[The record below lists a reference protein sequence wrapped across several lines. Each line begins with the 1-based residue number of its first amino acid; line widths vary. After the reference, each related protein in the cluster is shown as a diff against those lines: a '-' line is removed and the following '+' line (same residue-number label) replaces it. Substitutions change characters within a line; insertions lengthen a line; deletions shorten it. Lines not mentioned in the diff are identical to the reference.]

1 MQELTGG
8 LMASYKVRRRYNKTS
23 VLDTGTTAR
32 RYYKYGN
39 TPNVDVVGVPT
50 INGMVVS
57 GFSTANYV
65 LTRPQAI
72 IKYTPTADNWEM
84 VFKINF
90 VVSSAIQSIWCCG
103 DTGYCARLR
112 IDTSEKILFQGGN
125 SSSSYNVFNITGT
138 TVLATNTTYWIKCE
152 FTGSAYN
159 LYLSTDGKIWNLEGT
174 KASTT
179 KLTYGGH
186 EVLGFD
192 RANAKYP
199 LASSLDLAGCYY
211 KVNGGYLWR
220 GIQPEPATEDD
231 YDYYEEYKVVST
243 YCPDYIPPI
252 DSADPVDPIE
262 PGI

>member
-1 MQELTGG
+1 
-8 LMASYKVRRRYNKTS
+8 MASYKVRRRYKQTS
-23 VLDTGTTAR
+23 VLDTGQIAK

-39 TPNVDVVGVPT
+39 VPNVDVVGVPT

-103 DTGYCARLR
+103 DSGYCARLR
-112 IDTSEKILFQGGN
+112 VNTSEKITFQGGN
-125 SSSSYNVFNITGT
+125 STKSYNVFNITGT
-138 TVLATNTTYWIKCE
+138 TTLVAGTDYWIKCE
-152 FTGSAYN
+152 FTGEEYN
-159 LYLSTDGKIWNLEGT
+159 LYSSTDNQTWTLEGT

-262 PGI
+262 PEI